1 MQQDTIVIVSALRW
15 FGRLCSAPRFFGLLC
30 LLALLPL
37 LSLSPVAC
45 AWAQTQQQTATTTPA
60 DAALDTADTAG
71 STIPNIAG
79 SPRDATATVTNAAE
93 IEVPPVEPAAAEVPV
108 STAPAASDAVPA
120 PQAAPATQAT
130 PAPQAA
136 PAPQSAPST
145 QATPAPQAAPAPQTA
160 PTTQA
165 APSTQ
170 TIPSPGPD
178 APPLPQPLGFVATCF
193 DGDTLKLTDRRVVR
207 LAGIDAPELAKG
219 DRKGQLFAR
228 EARGQLTT
236 LTQGQQVKLLQAG
249 VKHRDLHGRIL
260 AEVLLPDGRSL
271 NEIMVR
277 DGAAYFYPHRDLS
290 PQLQER
296 LRNLQHEAIAERRG
310 MWGFLLSQP
319 VAKNTYLGNKESLR
333 FFPSDC
339 AEAQKIRP
347 RNRVYF
353 GNLMDA
359 FMAGYAPARI
369 CPFWP
374 VTP

>member
-1 MQQDTIVIVSALRW
+1 MQQDTIVIVSALRR
-15 FGRLCSAPRFFGLLC
+15 FGRLYSAPRFFGLVC

-37 LSLSPVAC
+37 LSLSPAVC
-45 AWAQTQQQTATTTPA
+45 SWAQTQQQTAAPTPAAANPDNA
-60 DAALDTADTAG
+60 DAAASAIPSKAD
-71 STIPNIAG
+71 
-79 SPRDATATVTNAAE
+79 SPRDATAILTDTAE
-93 IEVPPVEPAAAEVPV
+93 AEVSPAEPAAAAVPD
-108 STAPAASDAVPA
+108 STVPAASEAAPT
-120 PQAAPATQAT
+120 PQAAPSPASTPQASPT
-130 PAPQAA
+130 TQAA
-136 PAPQSAPST
+136 PAPQVAPN
-145 QATPAPQAAPAPQTA
+145 TA
-160 PTTQA
+160 PE
-165 APSTQ
+165 
-170 TIPSPGPD
+170 

-207 LAGIDAPELAKG
+207 LAGIDAPELARG
-219 DRKGQLFAR
+219 DRRGQLFAR
-228 EARGQLTT
+228 EARVQLAA
-236 LTQGQQVKLLQAG
+236 LAQGQQVKLLQAG
-249 VKHRDLHGRIL
+249 VKHRDLYGRIL
-260 AEVLLPDGRSL
+260 AEVMLPDGRSL

-277 DGAAYFYPHRDLS
+277 NGAAYFYPHRDLS

-296 LRNLQHEAIAERRG
+296 LRTLQHEAIAERRG

-339 AEAQKIRP
+339 AEAQSIRP

-359 FMAGYAPARI
+359 FMAGYAPARV

>member
-37 LSLSPVAC
+37 LSLSPVAW

-71 STIPNIAG
+71 STIPDIAD

-93 IEVPPVEPAAAEVPV
+93 VEVPPVEPAAAAVPV

-120 PQAAPATQAT
+120 PQAAPA
-130 PAPQAA
+130 
-136 PAPQSAPST
+136 T

-193 DGDTLKLTDRRVVR
+193 DGDTLKLTDRRIVR

>member
-1 MQQDTIVIVSALRW
+1 MQQDTIVIVSALRR
-15 FGRLCSAPRFFGLLC
+15 FGRLYSAPRFFGLLC

-45 AWAQTQQQTATTTPA
+45 AWAQTQQQAAAPTPA
-60 DAALDTADTAG
+60 DAALDTAGTAA
-71 STIPNIAG
+71 STIPNNADG
-79 SPRDATATVTNAAE
+79 PRDATAAVTNAAE
-93 IEVPPVEPAAAEVPV
+93 VEVSPVEPAAAAEPD
-108 STAPAASDAVPA
+108 STAPAAAD
-120 PQAAPATQAT
+120 
-130 PAPQAA
+130 
-136 PAPQSAPST
+136 
-145 QATPAPQAAPAPQTA
+145 AAPAPQTA

-165 APSTQ
+165 A
-170 TIPSPGPD
+170 SPGPE
-178 APPLPQPLGFVATCF
+178 APPLPQPLGLVATCF

-249 VKHRDLHGRIL
+249 VKHRDLYGRIL

-277 DGAAYFYPHRDLS
+277 NGAAYFYPHRDLN

-359 FMAGYAPARI
+359 FMAGYAPARV

>member
-1 MQQDTIVIVSALRW
+1 MQQDTIVIVSALRR
-15 FGRLCSAPRFFGLLC
+15 FGRLYSAPRGVGLLC

-37 LSLSPVAC
+37 LSLSPVTC
-45 AWAQTQQQTATTTPA
+45 AWAQTQQQTAVPTPEAPAPDNA
-60 DAALDTADTAG
+60 DAAGGA
-71 STIPNIAG
+71 IPDKTDSA
-79 SPRDATATVTNAAE
+79 RDATAILTDTAE
-93 IEVPPVEPAAAEVPV
+93 DDVPPAEPTAATVPD
-108 STAPAASDAVPA
+108 STAPAASHAVPA
-120 PQAAPATQAT
+120 PQAAPTTQAVPDT
-130 PAPQAA
+130 
-136 PAPQSAPST
+136 APS
-145 QATPAPQAAPAPQTA
+145 PAA

-165 APSTQ
+165 APS
-170 TIPSPGPD
+170 PAPE
-178 APPLPQPLGFVATCF
+178 APPLPQPLGFVANCF

-228 EARGQLTT
+228 EARDQLTT

-249 VKHRDLHGRIL
+249 VKHRDLYGRIL

-277 DGAAYFYPHRDLS
+277 NGAAYFYPHRDLS

-339 AEAQKIRP
+339 AEAQGIRP

-359 FMAGYAPARI
+359 FMAGYAPARV

>member
-1 MQQDTIVIVSALRW
+1 MIVSALRR
-15 FGRLCSAPRFFGLLC
+15 FGRLYSAPRGVGLLC

-37 LSLSPVAC
+37 LSLSPVTC
-45 AWAQTQQQTATTTPA
+45 AWAQTQQQTAVPTPEAPAPDDA
-60 DAALDTADTAG
+60 DAVGGA
-71 STIPNIAG
+71 IPNKTDSA
-79 SPRDATATVTNAAE
+79 RDATAILTDTAE
-93 IEVPPVEPAAAEVPV
+93 DDVPPAEPTAATVPD
-108 STAPAASDAVPA
+108 STAPAVS
-120 PQAAPATQAT
+120 QTAPATQA
-130 PAPQAA
+130 
-136 PAPQSAPST
+136 S
-145 QATPAPQAAPAPQTA
+145 

-165 APSTQ
+165 APS
-170 TIPSPGPD
+170 PAPE
-178 APPLPQPLGFVATCF
+178 APPLPQPLGFVANCF

-228 EARGQLTT
+228 EARDQLTT

-249 VKHRDLHGRIL
+249 VKHRDLYGRIL
-260 AEVLLPDGRSL
+260 AEVLLHDGRSL

-277 DGAAYFYPHRDLS
+277 NGAAYFYPHRDLS

-339 AEAQKIRP
+339 AEAQSIRP

-359 FMAGYAPARI
+359 FMAGYAPARV

>member
-1 MQQDTIVIVSALRW
+1 MQQDTIVIVPALRR
-15 FGRLCSAPRFFGLLC
+15 FGRLYSAPRVFGLLC

-37 LSLSPVAC
+37 LSFSPFAR
-45 AWAQTQQQTATTTPA
+45 AWAQTQQQTAAPTPSTVASDNA
-60 DAALDTADTAG
+60 DAAASAITSKAD
-71 STIPNIAG
+71 
-79 SPRDATATVTNAAE
+79 SPRDVTATPTDIAE
-93 IEVPPVEPAAAEVPV
+93 VEVSPAEPAAATASDSTAPTLQAAPAASEAVP
-108 STAPAASDAVPA
+108 TPQAAPAASDARLTPETPPA
-120 PQAAPATQAT
+120 ASIAAPNHA
-130 PAPQAA
+130 
-136 PAPQSAPST
+136 
-145 QATPAPQAAPAPQTA
+145 
-160 PTTQA
+160 
-165 APSTQ
+165 
-170 TIPSPGPD
+170 PD
-178 APPLPQPLGFVATCF
+178 APPLPQPLGFVANCF

-228 EARGQLTT
+228 EARAQLTA
-236 LTQGQQVKLLQAG
+236 LAQGQQVKLLQAG

-260 AEVLLPDGRSL
+260 AEVLLPDGQSL
-271 NEIMVR
+271 NEIMVHN
-277 DGAAYFYPHRDLS
+277 GAAYFYPHRDLS

-339 AEAQKIRP
+339 AEAQSIRP

-359 FMAGYAPARI
+359 FMAGYAPARV

>member
-1 MQQDTIVIVSALRW
+1 MQQDTIVIVSALRR
-15 FGRLCSAPRFFGLLC
+15 FGRLYSAPRFLGLLC

-37 LSLSPVAC
+37 LSLSPVAW
-45 AWAQTQQQTATTTPA
+45 AWAQTQQQTAPPTPA
-60 DAALDTADTAG
+60 DATPDAGGTGGTAD
-71 STIPNIAG
+71 STILNSG
-79 SPRDATATVTNAAE
+79 DSPRDATATVTNSVE
-93 IEVPPVEPAAAEVPV
+93 VEVPPVQPAAAAEPD
-108 STAPAASDAVPA
+108 STAPATNHAVPA
-120 PQAAPATQAT
+120 PQAAPTTQAVPGT
-130 PAPQAA
+130 
-136 PAPQSAPST
+136 APS
-145 QATPAPQAAPAPQTA
+145 PIPSPA

-165 APSTQ
+165 IPAPQIAPTTQ
-170 TIPSPGPD
+170 APPNPASD

-228 EARGQLTT
+228 EARGQIIT

-249 VKHRDLHGRIL
+249 VKNRDLHGRIL
-260 AEVLLPDGRSL
+260 AEVLLPDGSSL

-296 LRNLQHEAIAERRG
+296 LRNLQHKAIAERRG

-339 AEAQKIRP
+339 AEAQRIRP

-374 VTP
+374 VAP